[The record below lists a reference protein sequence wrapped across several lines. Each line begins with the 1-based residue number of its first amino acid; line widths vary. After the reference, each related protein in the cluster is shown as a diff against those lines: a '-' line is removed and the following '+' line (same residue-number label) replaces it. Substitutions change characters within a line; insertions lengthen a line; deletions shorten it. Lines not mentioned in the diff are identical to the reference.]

1 MGLQIIGLR
10 DEKDHDPGELTDVLP
25 VDLLEQTNKP
35 VRGQTIQLAAK
46 GSFDEAEAYWSR
58 ITTRFPE
65 LEGYQKTITPAVVRS
80 KQYYRLRA
88 TGPDARAVCST
99 MKQSGAD
106 CFPVS

>member
-1 MGLQIIGLR
+1 MRAGTGSSPRAARR
-10 DEKDHDPGELTDVLP
+10 DA
-25 VDLLEQTNKP
+25 
-35 VRGQTIQLAAK
+35 RAARSRRSGAPAAQVGPRLVK
-46 GSFDEAEAYWSR
+46 GSVDEAEAYWTR

-65 LEGYQKTITPAVVRS
+65 LDGYQKTITPAVVRS
-80 KQYYRLRA
+80 KQYSRLRA